1 MASLKKQT
9 VFQELN
15 TFIKKYP
22 NLAILKFDKTNHST
36 LEQLRKILIKNDA
49 RLKVVK
55 NSLLQKLF
63 STLLTKD
70 EKLKSFYNKAKT
82 SLKENSALL
91 GLSSEW
97 SKGLNSFATFSEKEK
112 SLSFKLGFLDQEV
125 YEAAQMTTISKLPP
139 KEQLIGK
146 VIGSLNAPVSKLTY
160 SIKFN
165 VNKLVY
171 VLKAKGVKN

>member
-1 MASLKKQT
+1 MASPKKLT
-9 VFQELN
+9 IFEEINAFL
-15 TFIKKYP
+15 KKYP

-55 NSLLQKLF
+55 NSLFQKLLN
-63 STLLTKD
+63 TLVTKD
-70 EKLKSFYNKAKT
+70 KNLKTFYNKAKT

-91 GLSSEW
+91 GLTEDW

-112 SLSFKLGFLDQEV
+112 SLSFKLGFLDQV
-125 YEAAQMTTISKLPP
+125 IYDATQMTTISKLPP

-146 VIGSLNAPVSKLTY
+146 VIGSLNAPISKFTY